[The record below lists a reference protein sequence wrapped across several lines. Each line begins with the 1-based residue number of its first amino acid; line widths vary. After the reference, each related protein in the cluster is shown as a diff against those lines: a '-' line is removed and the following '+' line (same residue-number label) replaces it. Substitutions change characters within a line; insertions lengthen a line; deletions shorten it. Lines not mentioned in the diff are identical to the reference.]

1 MKIALDVLTQQL
13 KNLDKLTN
21 LLAAELEAFTKR
33 QPDNIITIAEQ
44 KIQLLNEITDIDIQ
58 LAALPDLE
66 QIKKEPSIKQLIT
79 QCDEKLTA
87 LKTQNSVNE
96 RVIKTSLNNVSRLKQ
111 SLLSLK
117 NADAMTYDKKGQA
130 MTQTLGTGIKA

>member
-79 QCDEKLTA
+79 QCDEKLAA